1 MKKVEM
7 FTQDFCGYCTKAK
20 SLINTYIKTGM
31 FEELVEY
38 NIEIS
43 SEHKK
48 DLRERLPGVK
58 TVPQIFFDGVHIGG
72 YDDLADYIENHTSFG

>member
-20 SLINTYIKTGM
+20 SLINTYIETGM
-31 FEELVEY
+31 FENLIEY
-38 NIEIS
+38 NIEIR
-43 SEHKK
+43 SEYKK
-48 DLRERLPGVK
+48 DLRERLPEVK

-72 YDDLADYIENHTSFG
+72 YDDLADYVENHTSFG